1 MAQSEPPANTR
12 KKTLAVLGPESRS
25 EGAANQD
32 DTDPLNLTSLPP
44 SLSRQQKE
52 FNASSSVSQAPYD
65 ESIEHPPIKRGG
77 PEVADVADVA
87 GVAGVAG
94 AVDKARQSFRR
105 RQSDSQKSQFP
116 VVPDSS
122 RSIDPEINAQVPPE
136 VVNSLSN
143 SANLDQ
149 TTKIVENAIK
159 QNPNLE
165 QKLNDMGKEI
175 VHGQLQQ
182 LQKQKTISKD
192 EVDNLDKLVTKY
204 GLKIVFG
211 DEYDSENKVMKFF
224 TTEEKKRINKVR
236 GATIEQ
242 LGMEEL
248 SQISKSTTNIG
259 EMVKLRDYVISKTGR
274 ENGPDI
280 ALKVMPSIND
290 EIYSKFTDII
300 NKNSS
305 ITEVMNLLAFLLN
318 NNVERKKSIVKEF
331 SIDSGTH
338 DKEGNYTDIPNTH
351 NPTTLLSVFDSLTEG
366 TSPFDIATLK
376 VYEVENVDQKGAK
389 LPADTI
395 ILPAGILKR
404 DSKNYQAR
412 PVPIRRIDIPII
424 ISACVLQMINILENT
439 RQVFGGWAKLFKGM
453 QGGKSNSKSKKT
465 RRRYNR
471 RH

>member
-1 MAQSEPPANTR
+1 MAQSAPPGR
-12 KKTLAVLGPESRS
+12 KTLAVLTPLPPGSLS

-32 DTDPLNLTSLPP
+32 DTDPLDLTTTVP
-44 SLSRQQKE
+44 SRSRQRQKFDE
-52 FNASSSVSQAPYD
+52 GSSESQAQND
-65 ESIEHPPIKRGG
+65 ESIEPPPMKRGG
-77 PEVADVADVA
+77 PEVADVAD
-87 GVAGVAG
+87 VAGVAG

-122 RSIDPEINAQVPPE
+122 RSIDPEINPQVPPE

-305 ITEVMNLLAFLLN
+305 ITEVMNILAFLLN

-338 DKEGNYTDIPNTH
+338 DAQGKYTDIPNIQK
-351 NPTTLLSVFDSLTEG
+351 PSDLLSVFASLTG
-366 TSPFDIATLK
+366 GDRPFDIATLK
-376 VYEVENVDQKGAK
+376 VYVAEKEGQKGAK
-389 LPADTI
+389 LPEDTI
-395 ILPAGILKR
+395 FLPAGILKR
-404 DSKNYQAR
+404 DSKNYEAR
-412 PVPIRRIDIPII
+412 PIPIRRTDIPII
-424 ISACVLQMINILENT
+424 ISACVLQMVNILENT
-439 RQVFGGWAKLFKGM
+439 RQVFGGWTKLFKGM

>member
-1 MAQSEPPANTR
+1 MAQSEPPANRR
-12 KKTLAVLGPESRS
+12 KKPLAVLGSLPPGSFS
-25 EGAANQD
+25 EGAVNNPHD
-32 DTDPLNLTSLPP
+32 ILGLTTTAVP
-44 SLSRQQKE
+44 SRTIQQE
-52 FNASSSVSQAPYD
+52 NFDEGSSVSQAQND
-65 ESIEHPPIKRGG
+65 ESIEPPPIKRGG
-77 PEVADVADVA
+77 PEVADVAD
-87 GVAGVAG
+87 VAGVAG

-122 RSIDPEINAQVPPE
+122 RSIDPVNLQVPPE

-175 VHGQLQQ
+175 VHMQLKK
-182 LQKQKTISKD
+182 LQTQKTISKD

-211 DEYDSENKVMKFF
+211 DEYDSDNTFMKFF
-224 TTEEKKRINKVR
+224 TREEKKRINKVR
-236 GATIEQ
+236 GARIEQ

-290 EIYSKFTDII
+290 KIYSTFTEII

-318 NNVERKKSIVKEF
+318 NNEQRKISIVKDF

-351 NPTTLLSVFDSLTEG
+351 NPTTLLSVFDSLTGG